1 MYVYFNPE
9 SQMSNLVV
17 NISEFISVDVSL
29 LRAQRDTLVDTLDAI
44 EGSKPDMVDD
54 FFGLERDTVVDKLIG
69 IVNLLDGLLDEAE
82 GFTP

>member
-1 MYVYFNPE
+1 
-9 SQMSNLVV
+9 MSNLVV

>member
-1 MYVYFNPE
+1 
-9 SQMSNLVV
+9 MSNLIV
-17 NISEFISVDVSL
+17 NISEFISVDVEL
-29 LRAQRDTLVDTLDAI
+29 LRDQRDTLVDTLDAI

>member
-1 MYVYFNPE
+1 
-9 SQMSNLVV
+9 MSNSIVS
-17 NISEFISVDVSL
+17 ISEFISVDVEL
-29 LRAQRDTLVDTLDAI
+29 LRNQRDTLVDTLDAI